1 MGVYHLMGLGLSPG
15 AVTGPIS
22 YLAHRYQRANKD
34 DLEFFSRSGEAEQN
48 PDEKGDIQAIVI
60 FTTKEVLEGSDT
72 QDDLYYVENRS
83 GTVAKKPKTPLR
95 LPMQTQLK
103 DLLKKDWSNI
113 CGKDS
118 KTKGEKQNGRE
129 SGKDSKTDNEKQ
141 NEKKGKREK
150 GDIFWCE
157 VDLRNTALT
166 YDRVIKVVAALDNP
180 GKRGKEVWSNLTG
193 GNNVI
198 NFALQLAATLS
209 SALARLYYVQAINED
224 AEKCVRFTAENDYW
238 VDLPL
243 IPLVL
248 SPLIE
253 VVIKIIDNQELH
265 YNNIYSRLRDSGSQ
279 WELLGQVTDAEEFN
293 QRYLL
298 PMWKT
303 GIIKTVNQDIYTVGS
318 QWKLIQEYK
327 EKFEEAKKTGLNID
341 DLATA
346 PEEKWINKEEIYLS

>member
-22 YLAHRYQRANKD
+22 YLAHRYQRGNKE
-34 DLEFFSRSGEAEQN
+34 DLEFFARSGEADQKPE
-48 PDEKGDIQAIVI
+48 EKGDIQGIVI

-72 QDDLYYVENRS
+72 QYDLYYVENPS
-83 GTVAKKPKTPLR
+83 GRVPRNPKQDLY
-95 LPMQTQLK
+95 LPMQTKLK
-103 DLLKKDWSNI
+103 ELLKKDWSNI
-113 CGKDS
+113 RGK
-118 KTKGEKQNGRE
+118 EH
-129 SGKDSKTDNEKQ
+129 
-141 NEKKGKREK
+141 KRKE

-157 VDLRNTALT
+157 VDLRNTELT
-166 YDRVIKVVAALDNP
+166 YDRIIKVVATLDNP
-180 GKRGKEVWSNLTG
+180 GKRGKEVWINLTG

-209 SALARLYYVQAINED
+209 SAIARLYYVQAINED

-238 VDLPL
+238 VDLPV

-253 VVIKIIDNQELH
+253 AVIKIVDNQELH
-265 YNNIYSRLRDSGSQ
+265 YTDIYSRLRDRGSQ
-279 WELLGQVTDAEEFN
+279 WELLGQVPDAEEFN

-298 PMWKT
+298 PMWKP
-303 GIIKTVNQDIYTVGS
+303 GIIQTVKKNVYTVGS

-327 EKFEEAKKTGLNID
+327 EKFEEAKNTGLNID
-341 DLATA
+341 DLAKDA
-346 PEEKWINKEEIYLS
+346 KEQWINKEEINLS

>member
-22 YLAHRYQRANKD
+22 YLAHRYQRSNPQ
-34 DLEFFSRSGEAEQN
+34 DLEFFSRSGEADQKPE
-48 PDEKGDIQAIVI
+48 EKGDIQGIVI

-72 QDDLYYVENRS
+72 VDNLYYVENPS
-83 GTVAKKPKTPLR
+83 GR
-95 LPMQTQLK
+95 LTRRPHTRLNLPIQTQLK
-103 DLLKKDWSNI
+103 DLFKKDWSNI
-113 CGKDS
+113 RGK
-118 KTKGEKQNGRE
+118 EHQRE
-129 SGKDSKTDNEKQ
+129 Q
-141 NEKKGKREK
+141 

-157 VDLRNTALT
+157 VDLRNTELT
-166 YDRVIKVVAALDNP
+166 YDRIIKVVAALDNP

-209 SALARLYYVQAINED
+209 SAIARLYYVQAINED
-224 AEKCVRFTAENDYW
+224 AEKCVRFTAEDDYW

-253 VVIKIIDNQELH
+253 AVIKILYTQELH

-303 GIIKTVNQDIYTVGS
+303 GIIQTVNQDVYTVGS

-327 EKFEEAKKTGLNID
+327 EKFEEAKMTGLNID
-341 DLATA
+341 DLAKDIT
-346 PEEKWINKEEIYLS
+346 EQWINKEEIDLR

>member
-22 YLAHRYQRANKD
+22 YLAHRYKRANTD
-34 DLEFFSRSGEAEQN
+34 DREFFSRSGEAEQN
-48 PDEKGDIQAIVI
+48 PDEKGDIQGIVI

-72 QDDLYYVENRS
+72 IDGLYYVENRS
-83 GTVAKKPKTPLR
+83 GTVARKPHTRLN
-95 LPMQTQLK
+95 LPMKTQLK
-103 DLLKKDWSNI
+103 DLLKTDWSNI
-113 CGKDS
+113 RGK
-118 KTKGEKQNGRE
+118 EH
-129 SGKDSKTDNEKQ
+129 
-141 NEKKGKREK
+141 KREI

-157 VDLRNTALT
+157 VDLRNTELT

-209 SALARLYYVQAINED
+209 SAIARLYYVQAINED
-224 AEKCVRFTAENDYW
+224 AEKCVSFTAEHNYW
-238 VDLPL
+238 VDLPV

-253 VVIKIIDNQELH
+253 EVLKILGNESLH
-265 YNNIYSRLRDSGSQ
+265 YRHVYSRLMQSGSQ
-279 WELLGQVTDAEEFN
+279 WELLGQVPDAEEFN
-293 QRYLL
+293 QKYLL

-303 GIIKTVNQDIYTVGS
+303 GIIQTVNQDIYTVGS

-327 EKFEEAKKTGLNID
+327 EKFEKAKITGLNID
-341 DLATA
+341 DLARDET
-346 PEEKWINKEEIYLS
+346 EKWIKKEEINLS

>member
-22 YLAHRYQRANKD
+22 YLAHCYQRGNSE
-34 DLEFFSRSGEAEQN
+34 DLEFFARSGEADQKPE
-48 PDEKGDIQAIVI
+48 EKGDIQGIVI

-83 GTVAKKPKTPLR
+83 GTIAKKPKTPLR
-95 LPMQTQLK
+95 MPMQSQLK
-103 DLLKKDWSNI
+103 DLLKEDWSKI
-113 CGKDS
+113 RGK
-118 KTKGEKQNGRE
+118 NH
-129 SGKDSKTDNEKQ
+129 
-141 NEKKGKREK
+141 KREK

-157 VDLRNTALT
+157 VDLRNTELT
-166 YDRVIKVVAALDNP
+166 YDRIIKVVAALDNP

-209 SALARLYYVQAINED
+209 SAIARLYYVQAINED
-224 AEKCVRFTAENDYW
+224 AEKCVRFTAKNGYW
-238 VDLPL
+238 VELPV

-253 VVIKIIDNQELH
+253 EVIKIVGNEPLNYSD
-265 YNNIYSRLRDSGSQ
+265 IYSRLKQSSSQ
-279 WELLGQVTDAEEFN
+279 WELLGQVPDAEEFN

-298 PMWKT
+298 PMWKP
-303 GIIKTVNQDIYTVGS
+303 GIIQTVRQDVYTVGS
-318 QWKLIQEYK
+318 QWKLIQKYK
-327 EKFEEAKKTGLNID
+327 EKFEAAKTTGLNID
-341 DLATA
+341 DLARDAT
-346 PEEKWINKEEIYLS
+346 EQWINKEEINLS

>member
-15 AVTGPIS
+15 AVTGSIS
-22 YLAHRYQRANKD
+22 YLAHRYQRGNPE

-48 PDEKGDIQAIVI
+48 PDEKGDIQGIVI

-72 QDDLYYVENRS
+72 QDELYYVDNRI
-83 GTVAKKPKTPLR
+83 GTLAKRPHTPLN
-95 LPMQTQLK
+95 LPMQPQLK
-103 DLLKKDWSNI
+103 ELLKKDWSNI
-113 CGKDS
+113 RGK
-118 KTKGEKQNGRE
+118 QH
-129 SGKDSKTDNEKQ
+129 
-141 NEKKGKREK
+141 KREK

-157 VDLRNTALT
+157 VDLRNTELT
-166 YDRVIKVVAALDNP
+166 YDRIIKVVAALDNP

-209 SALARLYYVQAINED
+209 SAIGRLYYVQAINED
-224 AEKCVRFTAENDYW
+224 AEKCVRFTTEDNYW
-238 VDLPL
+238 VDLPV

-253 VVIKIIDNQELH
+253 AVIKIVDNQELH
-265 YNNIYSRLRDSGSQ
+265 YTDIYSRLRDSGSQ
-279 WELLGQVTDAEEFN
+279 WELLGQVPDAEEFN

-298 PMWKT
+298 PMWKP
-303 GIIKTVNQDIYTVGS
+303 GIIQTVKKNVYTVGS

-341 DLATA
+341 DLAKNA
-346 PEEKWINKEEIYLS
+346 KEKWINKEDINLS

>member
-22 YLAHRYQRANKD
+22 YLADRYQRGNSE

-48 PDEKGDIQAIVI
+48 PDEKGDIQGIVI

-83 GTVAKKPKTPLR
+83 GTVAKKPHTTLN
-95 LPMQTQLK
+95 LPMQPQLK
-103 DLLKKDWSNI
+103 DLLKKDWLNI
-113 CGKDS
+113 CGK
-118 KTKGEKQNGRE
+118 NH
-129 SGKDSKTDNEKQ
+129 
-141 NEKKGKREK
+141 KREK

-157 VDLRNTALT
+157 VDLRNTELT
-166 YDRVIKVVAALDNP
+166 YDRIIKVVAALDNP

-209 SALARLYYVQAINED
+209 SAIARLYYVQALNED
-224 AEKCVRFTAENDYW
+224 AEKCVRFTAEDNYW
-238 VDLPL
+238 VDLPV

-253 VVIKIIDNQELH
+253 AVIQILDNKELH
-265 YNNIYSRLRDSGSQ
+265 YSDIYSRLSESGSQ
-279 WELLGQVTDAEEFN
+279 WELLGQVPDAEEFN

-298 PMWKT
+298 PMWKP
-303 GIIKTVNQDIYTVGS
+303 GIIQTVKKNVYTVGS

-327 EKFEEAKKTGLNID
+327 EKFEGAKKTGLNID
-341 DLATA
+341 DLAKDTK
-346 PEEKWINKEEIYLS
+346 EKWINKEEIDLS

>member
-22 YLAHRYQRANKD
+22 YLAHRYQRGNSE
-34 DLEFFSRSGEAEQN
+34 DLEFFARSGEAEQN
-48 PDEKGDIQAIVI
+48 PDEKGDIQGIVI

-83 GTVAKKPKTPLR
+83 GTVAKKPHTTLN

-103 DLLKKDWSNI
+103 KLLKQDWSNI
-113 CGKDS
+113 RGKQD
-118 KTKGEKQNGRE
+118 
-129 SGKDSKTDNEKQ
+129 
-141 NEKKGKREK
+141 KRKE

-157 VDLRNTALT
+157 VDLRNTELT
-166 YDRVIKVVAALDNP
+166 YDRIIKVVAALDYP

-198 NFALQLAATLS
+198 NFALQLAATFS
-209 SALARLYYVQAINED
+209 SAIGRLYYVQALNED
-224 AEKCVRFTAENDYW
+224 AEKCVRFTAEDNYW
-238 VDLPL
+238 VDLPV

-253 VVIKIIDNQELH
+253 AVIKILDSKELH
-265 YNNIYSRLRDSGSQ
+265 YSDIYSRLSESGSQ
-279 WELLGQVTDAEEFN
+279 WELLGQVPDAEEFN

-298 PMWKT
+298 PMWKP
-303 GIIKTVNQDIYTVGS
+303 GIIQTVKKNVYTVGS

-341 DLATA
+341 DLAKDTA
-346 PEEKWINKEEIYLS
+346 EKWINKEEINLS